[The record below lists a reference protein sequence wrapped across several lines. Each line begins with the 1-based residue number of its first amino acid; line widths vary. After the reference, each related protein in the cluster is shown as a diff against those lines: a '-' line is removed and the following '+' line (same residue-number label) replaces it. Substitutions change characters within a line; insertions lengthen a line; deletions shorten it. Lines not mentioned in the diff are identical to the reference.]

1 MTTRISGKR
10 PDNTIGSYPK
20 SAGRLTG
27 SERGMSS
34 LYQGRS
40 VEVGGIG
47 PDGGCAAE
55 VSASR
60 KAVSP
65 PGTAKAG
72 QPTILAPP
80 SSSDPAGDFL
90 LHPGLVSDFAAKGMV
105 TAAVNDRY
113 GKLRATQIEF
123 EPRGKPT
130 GLCVGVATT
139 PAQDEELSLQPCT
152 VPGATVWIIDVPD
165 SSAKGFVPL
174 VNGANADFSQPF
186 TMTYGSDPSHTPREP
201 IRLRHLIK
209 NNGGVPDQQLW
220 STKTGS

>member
-1 MTTRISGKR
+1 MSFRQKVLVTAVSMTAAAALAA
-10 PDNTIGSYPK
+10 
-20 SAGRLTG
+20 AGTG
-27 SERGMSS
+27 SASAATPQCGS
-34 LYQGRS
+34 GC
-40 VEVGGIG
+40 VEVFSRAFGTVDN
-47 PDGGCAAE
+47 PNFVE
-55 VSASR
+55 TVSN
-60 KAVSP
+60 
-65 PGTAKAG
+65 GTAKAG

-90 LHPGLVSDFAAKGMV
+90 LHPGLVSDLAAKGMV
-105 TAAVNDRY
+105 TAAVNDHY

-130 GLCVGVATT
+130 GLCVGVAAT

-152 VPGATVWIIDVPD
+152 VPGDTVWIIDVPD

-186 TMTYGSDPSHTPREP
+186 TMTYNSDPSHTPSEP

-209 NNGGVPDQQLW
+209 NNGIVPDQQLW